1 MVQVRKQSGAGCG
14 DDTSLANGSLMR
26 ALGPGIAHR
35 DHPDQRRR
43 AAAALS
49 AITHAHPSLYE
60 AIGEAFQAA
69 AGLPFHGH

>member
-1 MVQVRKQSGAGCG
+1 MPTPSTLRCG

-49 AITHAHPSLYE
+49 AITHAHPVCV
-60 AIGEAFQAA
+60 AA
-69 AGLPFHGH
+69 CVVYADIVSALLHGHATP